1 MKLKDTLSVMR
12 PGQWVKNLILFA
24 GVIFSENVQDLDMLL
39 KVLIAFALFCLLSS
53 AGYVINDILDFK
65 QDSQHPVK
73 ANRPIASG
81 RLRRSQGIYLAC
93 FLVVVSLAGSYVI
106 NVNFFIV
113 ALTYLWLN
121 ICYSLFLKHMVI
133 IDVMAI
139 AVGFVLR
146 AVAGAVV
153 INVDIS
159 SWLVVCTILLAL
171 FLGLGK
177 RRHEIVLLEGK
188 ADAHRRILTEYSLG
202 FLDQMIAV
210 VTSSTVVAYA
220 FYTLSPEIV
229 QKLGTRYMALTIPF
243 VLYGI
248 FRYLYLIHQKEE
260 GGSPAKAL
268 LTDRPIIIDILLWLV
283 AVILILY
290 L

>member
-1 MKLKDTLSVMR
+1 MKLKDILSVMR
-12 PGQWVKNLILFA
+12 PEQWVKNLILFA
-24 GVIFSENVQDLDMLL
+24 GVIFSENLQNTNMLL
-39 KVLIAFALFCLLSS
+39 KVLIAFAFFCLLSS
-53 AGYVINDILDFK
+53 AGYVINDTLDFK

-81 RLRRSQGIYLAC
+81 RLKRPQGVFLAC
-93 FLVVVSLAGSYVI
+93 FLAVVSLAGSYVI
-106 NVNFFIV
+106 NPNFFIV
-113 ALTYLWLN
+113 ALVYLSLN
-121 ICYSLFLKHMVI
+121 ICYSLFLKHVVI
-133 IDVMAI
+133 IDVMVI
-139 AVGFVLR
+139 ALGFVLR

-177 RRHEIVLLEGK
+177 RRHELVLLEGK

-220 FYTLSPEIV
+220 FYTLSPEII

-268 LTDRPIIIDILLWLV
+268 LTDKPIIIDILLWLV